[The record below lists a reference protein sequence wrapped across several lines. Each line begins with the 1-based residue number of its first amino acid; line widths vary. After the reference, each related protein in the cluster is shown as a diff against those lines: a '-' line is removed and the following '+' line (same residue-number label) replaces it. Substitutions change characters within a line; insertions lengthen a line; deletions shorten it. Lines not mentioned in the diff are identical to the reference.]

1 MSSDPARAAA
11 TRRRFFLSHRAA
23 VALVISGVG
32 AFGFIALA
40 DEVVEGDT
48 LPLDRSLLLALR
60 AAGHG
65 STWLEEI
72 FRDFTALG
80 GVGVLGMLSILAIG
94 YLWLRDMRRAAAFV
108 FAAIAGG
115 LVLSL
120 ALKSGFDRP
129 RPDLVSHGS
138 MVYTSSFPSG
148 HSMLSAMV
156 YLTCGAMLATLH
168 RERRVQVYLVGCAM
182 LVTGLVGISRV
193 YLGVHWPSDVLG
205 GWAVGAAWASGSWL
219 AAQWLRARGHFDPPA
234 VPAVTAGESEDQPR
248 ERS

>member
-1 MSSDPARAAA
+1 MSSDSTEAA
-11 TRRRFFLSHRAA
+11 TSRRRFFLSHRAA
-23 VALVISGVG
+23 FALVIIGVG
-32 AFGFIALA
+32 TFGFIALA
-40 DEVVEGDT
+40 DEVMEGDT

-60 AAGHG
+60 AAGNG
-65 STWLEEI
+65 SSWLEEI

-80 GVGVLGMLSILAIG
+80 GVGVLGLLSMVSVG
-94 YLWLRDMRRAAAFV
+94 YLWLRGFRRAAAFV

-120 ALKSGFDRP
+120 ALKTGFDRP

-156 YLTCGAMLATLH
+156 YLTCGAMLATEH
-168 RERRVQVYLVGCAM
+168 TQRRVQIYLIACAILMTSLVGF
-182 LVTGLVGISRV
+182 SRV

-205 GWAVGAAWASGSWL
+205 GWAIGAAWASASWL
-219 AAQWLRARGHFDPPA
+219 AAQWLRDRGHLGAAPPSA
-234 VPAVTAGESEDQPR
+234 
-248 ERS
+248 